1 MKQEMNQME
10 DFEDVRSESTHIK
23 DFEVRKNDVSQ
34 IKMFD
39 EWEDYELKEDLM
51 KGIYAIGFDAP
62 SFIQKVAIQPI
73 IDGRD
78 IRAQAQSGTGKTG
91 AFAIAALQICDMSQ
105 DMTQVLILASTREIA
120 AQNSDRLREIGK
132 FMDVRV
138 ALLSGGSPIAED
150 KLALE
155 KKPHVVVGTPG
166 RVEHMININELS
178 MDNIKL
184 FVIDEADEM
193 LKAGFQ
199 EQVKAIFQKIPN
211 KDEVQIAMFS
221 ATYDEEELKVSEEIL
236 INPVIVDLRYK
247 DQTLKGIRQYYV
259 YLEKEP
265 PFRKGREEYL
275 LRKLEALY
283 DIFHKEG
290 LGQSIVFINSKED
303 ARIVYDWL
311 TRKDWQCEL
320 ISAELTQAERE
331 RTLNRFRAGTGRCL
345 ISSGLLSRGIDIQ
358 NLSVVFCLD
367 VPSFDRKS
375 TYIHRIGRS
384 GRYGRKGIAINL
396 VYHHEL
402 ENLRAIEK
410 FYNTTVKELSRDFT
424 FQ

>member
-1 MKQEMNQME
+1 MKQVTEQAE
-10 DFEDVRSESTHIK
+10 DFVDTRSSGTEIREFEDLRSDS
-23 DFEVRKNDVSQ
+23 SQ
-34 IKMFD
+34 IRMFD
-39 EWEDYELKEDLM
+39 TWEDYGLKEDLL
-51 KGIYAIGFDAP
+51 KGIYSIGFETP
-62 SFIQKVAIQPI
+62 SFIQKAAIQPI

-91 AFAIAALQICDMSQ
+91 AFAVAALQICDMSQ
-105 DMTQVLILASTREIA
+105 DVTQILVLASTREIA
-120 AQNSDRLREIGK
+120 AQNAARFEDLGC
-132 FMDVRV
+132 FMGARV
-138 ALLSGGSPIAED
+138 ALLSGGSPIAAD
-150 KLALE
+150 KVALE
-155 KKPHVVVGTPG
+155 KKPHIVVGTPG

-199 EQVKAIFQKIPN
+199 EQVKSIFRRITN

-221 ATYDEEELKVSEEIL
+221 ATYDEEELRVSEEIL
-236 INPVIVDLRYK
+236 INPVIIDLRYN
-247 DQTLKGIRQYYV
+247 DQTLKGIRQYFID
-259 YLEKEP
+259 LRKEP
-265 PFRKGREEYL
+265 PFRKGREDYL
-275 LRKLEALY
+275 LPKLVTLY
-283 DIFHKEG
+283 DIFRKQR

-311 TRKDWQCEL
+311 IRHEWECEL

-331 RTLNRFRAGTGRCL
+331 RTLNRFRGGTGRCL

-367 VPSFDRKS
+367 VPSFERKS

-384 GRYGRKGIAINL
+384 GRYGRKGIAINI
-396 VYHHEL
+396 VYEHEL
-402 ENLRAIEK
+402 KNLKAIER
-410 FYNTTVKELSRDFT
+410 FYNTTIKELPADFS